1 VVFEKKTNFFG
12 RNLYAYIKHS
22 MLCVLSLQFPYEIE
36 NIFFLKKLKK
46 QIWNSGALLQSK
58 ALFWPKMHQLMLHSL
73 VVKVLWSLWNICFT
87 PLTISL

>member
-1 VVFEKKTNFFG
+1 
-12 RNLYAYIKHS
+12 

-46 QIWNSGALLQSK
+46 QICNSGALLQSK
-58 ALFWPKMHQLMLHSL
+58 AQFWPKMHQLMLHSL
-73 VVKVLWSLWNICFT
+73 VVKVLRSLWNIYFT